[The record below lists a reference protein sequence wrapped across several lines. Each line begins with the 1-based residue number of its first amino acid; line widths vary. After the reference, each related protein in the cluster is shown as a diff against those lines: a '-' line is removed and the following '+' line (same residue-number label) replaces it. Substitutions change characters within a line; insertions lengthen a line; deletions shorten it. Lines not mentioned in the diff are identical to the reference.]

1 MTELMPVGEVDTY
14 ALPVPGEAALLHQ
27 VFTAPQAAAIVS
39 DLTSSK
45 QRDAIPWGRHTPG
58 KLSESIEKLRSAE
71 LYTAASCFEYLGEL
85 ASRQLRAPFTEFIA
99 IYAFSQG
106 LGAHRDG
113 TVGSPM
119 SFIVVLE
126 QEVLYRLGGRARGRK
141 HVGRFT
147 EHIATPGDVLA
158 INNRTTIRKRA
169 VHSSVAAGGRR
180 LVLDYYSRNDL

>member
-126 QEVLYRLGGRARGRK
+126 QEVLYRLGGRALARNA
-141 HVGRFT
+141 VWQFT
-147 EHIATPGDVLA
+147 AHIATADEGRA
-158 INNRTTIRKRA
+158 INNRSTIRKR
-169 VHSSVAAGGRR
+169 VVNSSVGPGRSC
-180 LVLDYYSRNDL
+180 LVFDDYSLIVL